1 MATWVYSPLLTRV
14 NRPAHDCLTA
24 RRCVKGQGQW
34 PVAAAPPTG
43 YPAALVRTVVTLLKM
58 VLICVA
64 IAGTTATAATATK
77 PTISAYSTKSCPCVS
92 FHKFLQN
99 VFIGIAPFLF
109 HTNIRLRIL

>member
-14 NRPAHDCLTA
+14 NRPAHDGWTA

-77 PTISAYSTKSCPCVS
+77 PTISAYSTRSCPCVS
-92 FHKFLQN
+92 FQRFLQN
-99 VFIGIAPFLF
+99 VFIDIAPCP
-109 HTNIRLRIL
+109 I